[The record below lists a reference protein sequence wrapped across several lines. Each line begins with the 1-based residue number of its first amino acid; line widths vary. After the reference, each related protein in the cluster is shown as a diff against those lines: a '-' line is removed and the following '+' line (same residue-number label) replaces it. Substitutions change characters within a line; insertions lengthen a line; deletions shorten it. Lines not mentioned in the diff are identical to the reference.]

1 MKQILFFNWAMNLE
15 DHSSTQSLSQYIGLS
30 AQDDLGPFWQNRI
43 IFEKMP
49 LDSDEIQQIL
59 REENHPLF
67 D

>member
-1 MKQILFFNWAMNLE
+1 MKKPDYFQNNQPLPV
-15 DHSSTQSLSQYIGLS
+15 SSRYIGLS
-30 AQDDLGPFWQNRI
+30 TQDDLDPFWQNRI

-59 REENHPLF
+59 REENHPLS

>member
-1 MKQILFFNWAMNLE
+1 MKQPAYFQNNQPCSV
-15 DHSSTQSLSQYIGLS
+15 SSRYIGLS
-30 AQDDLGPFWQNRI
+30 AQDDLDPFWQNRI

-49 LDSDEIQQIL
+49 LDSDEIQQQL